1 MLLFLRGGC
10 DWPLQG
16 PGQPLGAGEW
26 EPGRELPGAG
36 SCAAASG
43 EESVRGAWGRA
54 VPGGLR
60 HSAPAPQAAG
70 FHGRPGTVAQRGPE
84 GHTAVRAR
92 PRPRPQWWVLQGPRS
107 QEALVRVCLHRNA
120 ALARRGVIAPYFYFH
135 ESGNTLLSVRPF
147 LHRCMLTP
155 APPQAQTSASLPR
168 SWPSCHHRPALTWG
182 HSSHA
187 RATQLCP
194 PEPTV

>member
-1 MLLFLRGGC
+1 MTGPSGARGSR
-10 DWPLQG
+10 WG
-16 PGQPLGAGEW
+16 PVSGSRGESSLVPAAARLPLGRKAFGEL
-26 EPGRELPGAG
+26 GG
-36 SCAAASG
+36 
-43 EESVRGAWGRA
+43 A
-54 VPGGLR
+54 VPGGLPAAWTR
-60 HSAPAPQAAG
+60 RPAPQAAG

-107 QEALVRVCLHRNA
+107 QEALVRACLHRNA

-135 ESGNTLLSVRPF
+135 ESGNTLLGVRPF

-168 SWPSCHHRPALTWG
+168 SWPSCHHRP
-182 HSSHA
+182 
-187 RATQLCP
+187 P
-194 PEPTV
+194 